1 LATGPAGLLAAGERY
16 RRPGLRLHGA
26 KGAPAAVDLA
36 DGRWAEVVRLHV
48 DEATARA
55 LRLPAAMD
63 VRLEVSGAW
72 LDELAPWPQERT
84 HRVDLR
90 PAAGGGSTRAEV
102 LGAEA
107 GVDVV
112 QYLPSAADLR
122 RLGVAVGT
130 DEGMEYDDANAGLV
144 VGAGDHRFL
153 GHADT
158 LQGDV
163 WDDAADQLDRSGE
176 RDLLD
181 LLRQVDHRLLF
192 QVDSD
197 WDLDF
202 LIADVGRLHVL
213 VPCAD
218 LAAMRADR
226 TVATVQTS

>member
-1 LATGPAGLLAAGERY
+1 MTTVPAGLLAAGERH

-26 KGAPAAVDLA
+26 TGVPAAVDLA
-36 DGRWAEVVRLHV
+36 CGRWAEVVRLHV

-55 LRLPAAMD
+55 LGLPAAMD

-90 PAAGGGSTRAEV
+90 PAAGGGATRAEV

-107 GVDVV
+107 GVEVV
-112 QYLPSAADLR
+112 RYWPLAADLR
-122 RLGVAVGT
+122 RLGEAVGS
-130 DEGMEYDDANAGLV
+130 DEGCDYDDVHVSPV
-144 VGAGDHRFL
+144 VGAADHRFL
-153 GHADT
+153 GYADT
-158 LQGDV
+158 IQGDV

-176 RDLLD
+176 RDRLD
-181 LLRQVDHRLLF
+181 LLRQVEHRLLF

-197 WDLDF
+197 WDRDF

-213 VPCAD
+213 VPSAD